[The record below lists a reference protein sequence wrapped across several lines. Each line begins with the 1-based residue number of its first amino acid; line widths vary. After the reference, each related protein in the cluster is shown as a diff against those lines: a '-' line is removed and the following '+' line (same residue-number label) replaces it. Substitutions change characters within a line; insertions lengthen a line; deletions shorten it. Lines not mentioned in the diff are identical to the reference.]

1 MSARAGEQDDFA
13 SVRAELNQLRS
24 DVQAL
29 GETIAKA
36 SDGLKGAVRRKAER
50 LAGDLE
56 GTAEDAYEQLA
67 EEGRRY
73 ANVVEQKM
81 SEHPIGTM
89 VVALAVG
96 VVLGRLL
103 DRSD

>member
-1 MSARAGEQDDFA
+1 MNAKTEKDDFDA
-13 SVRAELNQLRS
+13 VRAELIQLRS

-29 GETIAKA
+29 GETIARAGNGFKR
-36 SDGLKGAVRRKAER
+36 AVRKKVAHVAE
-50 LAGDLE
+50 DLE
-56 GTAEDAYEQLA
+56 GSAGDAYEHLA

-73 ANVVEQKM
+73 ANAIEEKM
-81 SEHPIGTM
+81 SEHPLGTM

>member
-1 MSARAGEQDDFA
+1 MSARVEGQDDFA

-36 SDGLKGAVRRKAER
+36 SDGLKGAVRKKAER
-50 LAGDLE
+50 VVGDLE
-56 GTAEDAYEQLA
+56 GSAEDAYEHLA

-73 ANVVEQKM
+73 ANAVEKKM